1 MMVDGI
7 ATIMSADSEVAVAI
21 VEAVAD
27 RKGVDPIELPPLY
40 DVVDT
45 DGLEGIV
52 DGDRAGSLQ
61 VRFTYAGY
69 RVTIESA
76 AEPEITLEPMITSS
90 GDTAC
95 GSPS

>member
-1 MMVDGI
+1 MWVDEI
-7 ATIMSADSEVAVAI
+7 ARIMSADSEVSVAI

-40 DVVDT
+40 HVIDT
-45 DGLEGIV
+45 DGLEGVV

-61 VRFTYAGY
+61 VQFTYAGY
-69 RVTIESA
+69 RVTVQSA
-76 AEPEITLEPMITSS
+76 AEPEITLDPMISSS